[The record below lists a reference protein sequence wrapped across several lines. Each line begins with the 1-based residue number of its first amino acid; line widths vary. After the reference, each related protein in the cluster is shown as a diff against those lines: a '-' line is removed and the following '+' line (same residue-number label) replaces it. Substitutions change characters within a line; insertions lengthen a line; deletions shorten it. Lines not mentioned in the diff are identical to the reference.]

1 MNPKVNQNIIN
12 NLPNNFKNLKA
23 MIEYPREGIIS
34 TVISKTGKKEVTLF
48 FMAGGTEISE
58 HTSTK
63 EGMVY
68 VLEGKGTFILQ
79 GEKIKMESG
88 VIIFM
93 DKNSPHS
100 LEAESNLSFLLVLVS

>member
-1 MNPKVNQNIIN
+1 M
-12 NLPNNFKNLKA
+12 NFKNLKA

-34 TVISKTGKKEVTLF
+34 KVISKTGKKEVTLF
-48 FMAGGTEISE
+48 SMAKGTEISE

-68 VLEGKGTFILQ
+68 VLEGKGTFILRDNR
-79 GEKIKMESG
+79 IKMESG

-100 LEAESNLSFLLVLVS
+100 LEAEENTNFLLVLVS

>member
-1 MNPKVNQNIIN
+1 MNS
-12 NLPNNFKNLKA
+12 KNLKA
-23 MIEYPREGIIS
+23 MVEYPKEGIIS
-34 TVISKTGKKEVTLF
+34 KVISKSAKKDVTLF
-48 FMAGGTEISE
+48 SMAGGTEISE

-68 VLEGKGTFILQ
+68 VLEGKGTFILRDNR
-79 GEKIKMESG
+79 IKMESG